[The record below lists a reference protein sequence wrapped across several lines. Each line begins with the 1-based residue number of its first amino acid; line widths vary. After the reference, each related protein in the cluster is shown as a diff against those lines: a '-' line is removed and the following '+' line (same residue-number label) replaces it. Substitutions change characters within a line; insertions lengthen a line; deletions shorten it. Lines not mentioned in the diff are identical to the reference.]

1 MYKLS
6 ISGLLMLVLCSLN
19 VLSAQEVRFQ
29 GTVLNENKEVLI
41 GANVAIFKGDELIKG
56 ASTDVQGLFSILL
69 EKGEYRIRTTYIGY
83 SAKIEDI
90 LLSEDSYQT
99 IVLESNAT
107 ELRELTVT
115 TQKRVQ
121 SIKEVPI
128 AISSLPAEM
137 ILDNNVETFAN
148 LSDYVPGV
156 QIQEQ
161 VVILPSFVIRGLT
174 SDDSNFNVENRV
186 SVFQDGVSIS
196 KAISSYVEFF
206 DVDRVEV
213 LKGPQGTLF
222 GRSAQIGAIHLV
234 TKRPTDQLSLSGQVG
249 GGNFNQRYGQFALN
263 LPIVPGKL
271 LSRFSGI
278 VNYRDGY
285 VENNLQ
291 DDMMGKGTLAGR
303 ASFRYLPTSK
313 TVVDLILNYQADDAP
328 GTAFKSGTFAPTDGD
343 TRFWTRADLD
353 DANNELG
360 ATRDVLGLTL
370 DINHSFNDLWSLSAI
385 TGYRTLN
392 GREIFDSDGTAANA
406 LQFDYDADYW
416 QFSQEVRFNYKNN
429 NWSGFAGVNY
439 FIDEGN
445 ADLSSA
451 YDERSMFALFSGF
464 FLPQPI
470 PLTVNGEPNLAV
482 AVNPLTG
489 IPLKPEHRE
498 QSLYGSRN
506 YAYDVFADVT
516 YQINEKWD
524 INFGGR
530 FTQEYLESY
539 LENPLPS
546 ENGTLGFVLTGTP
559 TAPQPNA
566 LFALTRSVD
575 GEVGG
580 RYVDERDFNA
590 FVFRATTH
598 YDLNEALS
606 LFGSIST
613 GRRPYVLDLDAGRD
627 ANDAPLTTTNV
638 LNDENV
644 TNYEVG
650 VKSLLF
656 DNRLMLN
663 VSGFIYKFTN
673 FQTSV
678 NDLSEGELFETQDS
692 GSATGRG
699 LELDTRWLIH
709 PKFELFGNYAL
720 LNSTF
725 DDEDSD
731 GNRQELAG
739 NRFRL
744 TPRGSGAIGFD
755 FMTPLSNRS
764 EAIQFQLTPSYTF
777 KTHHYFEDQNTIGL
791 EQEGFGLLN
800 LNATFIFPSYGAQLQ
815 FFANNLLDEKYII
828 DAGNTGGAFGIPT
841 FVAGPRRFVGAK
853 LRFAL

>member
-1 MYKLS
+1 MYISMKSVITFIFLMCLS
-6 ISGLLMLVLCSLN
+6 LTGLQ
-19 VLSAQEVRFQ
+19 AQSQNFT
-29 GTVLNENKEVLI
+29 GTVLNQDGEVLI
-41 GANVAIFKGDELIKG
+41 GANIAVFNGQDLVKG
-56 ASTDVQGLFSILL
+56 AATDVQGLFSISLPN
-69 EKGEYRIRTTYIGY
+69 GTYRIRTTYIGY
-83 SAKIEDI
+83 TTDERMLELEEDFY
-90 LLSEDSYQT
+90 LT
-99 IVLESNAT
+99 IRLQPNAT
-107 ELRELTVT
+107 ELRELNVT

-128 AISSLPAEM
+128 AISSVPAEM
-137 ILDNNVETFAN
+137 ILENNVETFAN

-234 TKRPTDQLSLSGQVG
+234 TKRPTDQYSLNAQMGS
-249 GGNFNQRYGQFALN
+249 GNFNQRYAQAALN
-263 LPIVPGKL
+263 VPIIPGKL

-285 VENNLQ
+285 VENALQ
-291 DDMMGKGTLAGR
+291 DNMMGKGTIAGR
-303 ASFRYLPTSK
+303 ASLRYMPTSK
-313 TVVDLILNYQADDAP
+313 SVIDLILNYQVDDAP
-328 GTAFKSGTFAPTDGD
+328 GTAFKSGTYAPNDGD
-343 TRFWTRADLD
+343 TRFWSRADLD
-353 DANNELG
+353 SFDELG
-360 ATRDVLGLTL
+360 ATRDVFGLTL
-370 DINHSFNDLWSLSAI
+370 DANHSFNGQWSLSAI

-416 QFSQEVRFNYKNN
+416 QFSQEVRVNYNQGK
-429 NWSGFAGVNY
+429 WSGFAGVNY

-445 ADLSSA
+445 ADLSSR

-482 AVNPLTG
+482 TVNPLTG
-489 IPLKPEHRE
+489 LPLKPEHTER
-498 QSLYGSRN
+498 SLYGSRN
-506 YAYDVFADVT
+506 YAYDVFADLT
-516 YQINEKWD
+516 YEFNDKWD
-524 INFGGR
+524 LTFGAR

-539 LENPLPS
+539 LENPFPA

-559 TAPQPNA
+559 NAPQPNA
-566 LFALTRSVD
+566 LFALTRSKD
-575 GEVGG
+575 GQIGA
-580 RYVDERDFNA
+580 RYVDDRDFNA
-590 FVFRATTH
+590 FVFRATSH
-598 YDLNEALS
+598 YALNEQLS
-606 LFGSIST
+606 FFGSVST

-627 ANDAPLTTTNV
+627 ANNAPLTTTNV
-638 LNDENV
+638 LNDESV
-644 TNYEVG
+644 TNYELG
-650 VKSLLF
+650 FKALAF

-663 VSGFIYKFTN
+663 MNGFIYKFSN

-692 GSATGRG
+692 GLATGRG
-699 LELDTRWLIH
+699 LEVDTRLLLH
-709 PKFELFGNYAL
+709 KKFEIFGNYAL

-725 DDEDSD
+725 DEEDAD

-744 TPRGSGAIGFD
+744 TPRGSGAIGFN
-755 FMTPLSNRS
+755 FNTPLS
-764 EAIQFQLTPSYTF
+764 QGLGFLFTPSYTF

-800 LNATFIFPSYGAQLQ
+800 LNATLIFPKYDAQLQ
-815 FFANNLLDEKYII
+815 FFANNVMDEKYLI

-841 FVAGPRRFVGAK
+841 FVAGPRRMFGAK